1 MKLIVDSG
9 STKADW
15 VLIQADGSRLDFA
28 SAGINSM
35 TQSSDTILS
44 IISGIHH
51 LLAVSNQVH
60 EVFFYGAGCS
70 KGETREIVEAVLASV
85 FSNAVVKVDT
95 DLMACALATYNNE
108 PMISCILGTGSNAC
122 YFDGN
127 SIKQKIPALGY
138 VLGDEGGGSY
148 FGKQLLK
155 AYFYETLPEDLRV
168 QFDKTYSLQIQ
179 ELLKNVYREPS
190 ANRYLASFTQFI
202 GDHKM
207 HPYIKDIVATGL
219 QIFLKNFVCCYNN
232 ATQVQI
238 NFVGSVAYCFQDEL
252 RNAGK
257 EIGLSIGS
265 IFQKPIEGLV
275 AFHCK

>member
-28 SAGINSM
+28 SEGINSM
-35 TQSSDTILS
+35 TQSSEIILS
-44 IISGIHH
+44 IISGIQH
-51 LLAVSNQVH
+51 LIDISKQVQ

-122 YFDGN
+122 YFDGKVL
-127 SIKQKIPALGY
+127 KQKIPALGY

-155 AYFYETLPEDLRV
+155 AYFYETLPEDLRT
-168 QFDKTYSLQIQ
+168 QFNRRYSLEIQ
-179 ELLKNVYREPS
+179 ELLKNVYQEPS
-190 ANRYLASFTQFI
+190 ANRYLASFTKFI
-202 GDHKM
+202 GDNKM
-207 HPYIKDIVATGL
+207 HPYMKDIVKTGL
-219 QIFLKNFVCCYNN
+219 QIFLNNFVCCYSN
-232 ATQVQI
+232 AKQLQI
-238 NFVGSVAYCFQDEL
+238 NFVGSVAYYFQEEL
-252 RNAGK
+252 RNVGK